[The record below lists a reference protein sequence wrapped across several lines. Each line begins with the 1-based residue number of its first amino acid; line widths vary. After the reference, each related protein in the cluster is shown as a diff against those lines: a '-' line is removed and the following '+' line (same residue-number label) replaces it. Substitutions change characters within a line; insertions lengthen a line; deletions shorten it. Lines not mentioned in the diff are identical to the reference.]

1 MKRACASAAV
11 SLLVLLGPVVSGETS
26 RPTSAQD
33 VVASATAAF
42 LRFDDETARERLG
55 GLTAQN
61 GSRLMASALVG
72 LTHLPHP
79 FHGGTPA
86 EGQAVLLSLG
96 PSRDARLTAA
106 TTPADRWWLRLLEGA
121 FGTEQGQPAW
131 SELVQTAEAMG
142 ITGTV
147 EARTS
152 LLLTAR
158 FLVSAPA
165 VGPMAP
171 QPGALARAMAGL
183 EELLAISTTDVDARH
198 YLIRLYMRQGEAV
211 QARRHARLLLSQ
223 QSDPRIAESALMA
236 LTAGGDWAAASDAF
250 RPSADGQGVALS
262 LPSSTRQLWHAY
274 LLLQEGRM
282 SEAES
287 LLRPLWTIPVE
298 SALPARVTQARAR
311 ALWVIETRRWMDARL
326 APTQTGMEADVV
338 AGELLAAGMAGVRV
352 GNQQQSIDALARMA
366 LLVGDGDQALPV
378 VTAARPAPVP
388 TRPGVNRPGVAPIP
402 TSRPMRPGA
411 TGTANVSDDPAVIRL
426 GIQRRRAAVM
436 AQQLEAVSLFA
447 DGRRDEAIVL
457 ARQSAAVAD
466 DLPSDGL
473 WPVPVKPAHELV
485 GDLLL
490 DARRPREAMTAY
502 QDSLNRWPRR
512 PLSLLGLY
520 RAATMARD
528 TEQAAAARA
537 LLSVVWARGDRSWSD
552 IAEVLGS
559 VKR

>member
-1 MKRACASAAV
+1 MKRACAAATV
-11 SLLVLLGPVVSGETS
+11 SLLILLGPVVSGEAS

-33 VVASATAAF
+33 TVAAATAAF
-42 LRFDDETARERLG
+42 FRFDDEAARELLG
-55 GLTAQN
+55 GLTAQS
-61 GSRLMASALVG
+61 GSRIMASALAA
-72 LTHLPHP
+72 LTHLSHP
-79 FHGGTPA
+79 FHVGTPA
-86 EGQAVLLSLG
+86 EGRAVLRSLG
-96 PSRDARLTAA
+96 SSRDARLAA
-106 TTPADRWWLRLLEGA
+106 VTSPANRWWLRLLENA

-142 ITGTV
+142 VTGAV

-165 VGPMAP
+165 VGPGAP
-171 QPGALARAMAGL
+171 QPGALARSMAGL
-183 EELLAISTTDVDARH
+183 EELLATSTTDVDARH
-198 YLIRLYMRQGEAV
+198 YLIRLYLRKGEAV
-211 QARRHARLLLSQ
+211 QARRHARLLLRQ
-223 QSDPRIAESALMA
+223 QSNPRITESALMA
-236 LTAGGDWAAASDAF
+236 LTAAGDWAAASDAF
-250 RPSADGQGVALS
+250 RPTAEGTGAALS
-262 LPSSTRQLWHAY
+262 LPASTRQLWQAY

-282 SEAES
+282 SEAEA

-311 ALWVIETRRWMDARL
+311 ALWVIEARRWMDARL
-326 APTQTGMEADVV
+326 APTQTGMEADLV

-378 VTAARPAPVP
+378 VTAAKPAPAP

-411 TGTANVSDDPAVIRL
+411 TGTANVSDDPAMIRL

-436 AQQLEAVSLFA
+436 AQQLEAVSIFA
-447 DGRRDEAIVL
+447 EGRRDEAIVL
-457 ARQSAAVAD
+457 ARQAAAVAD
-466 DLPSDGL
+466 ELPSDGL
-473 WPVPVKPAHELV
+473 WPMPVKPAHELV

-490 DARRPREAMTAY
+490 DARRPIEAMTAY
-502 QDSLNRWPRR
+502 QDSLNRWPLR

-528 TEQAAAARA
+528 TERAAAARA
-537 LLSVVWARGDRSWSD
+537 LLAVVWARGDRSWSEV
-552 IAEVLGS
+552 AEVLGP
-559 VKR
+559 VRR